1 MKVVRFELLL
11 DILWVVGSAWY
22 VATAQSYP
30 PDGRLIPTIVGG
42 AALVVAIIQLAGN
55 FFPVLRPFTHLKKE
69 EDAQHSSG
77 DPSHAAKTGESSNT
91 RAKDKQQLIAIG
103 WSIGFILAIY
113 LIGFVFAVPLFF
125 LAYFLTQ
132 KQRKWK
138 TAIVSAVV
146 MWALT
151 WGLFEQLLSIHFPA
165 GLLF

>member
-1 MKVVRFELLL
+1 MKVLRFELLV
-11 DILWVVGSAWY
+11 DIIWVIGSTCY
-22 VATAQSYP
+22 VAIAQSYP
-30 PDGRLIPTIVGG
+30 PDGRLIPSIVGG

-69 EDAQHSSG
+69 ADTS
-77 DPSHAAKTGESSNT
+77 DAKTEEPTNS

-151 WGLFEQLLSIHFPA
+151 WGLFEQLLSIHFPP
-165 GLLF
+165 GVLI